1 MVYFVI
7 KSIIYSYNFLGKVHY
22 SIVTSSAS
30 IFSIDYESGVL
41 LLRELPDPRQSP
53 LTLLIRAKDGG
64 QPALSVTTQCTI
76 YVLDVN
82 DHAPKFLGVG
92 RGL

>member
-1 MVYFVI
+1 M
-7 KSIIYSYNFLGKVHY
+7 
-22 SIVTSSAS
+22 TSSAS

-41 LLRELPDPRQSP
+41 MLRETPDPRQSL

-76 YVLDVN
+76 HIIDVN
-82 DHAPKFLGVG
+82 DHEPKFLGIG
-92 RGL
+92 EGNL